1 MKYKDKIKDILDNAQ
16 KYHQA
21 YYQANT
27 FRGPS
32 LYFHLRALETRE
44 SEEITKHLEYV
55 YATLS
60 AWGMHRMGTGG
71 SKMQTFNLFKRSI
84 EQLHDKIK
92 KAQDYDFRKIDDN
105 KWNDLKEIFKNI
117 NIMASN
123 TRIVGNSK
131 VMHHMIPNIVP
142 PIDRE
147 YTLRFL
153 RGNTNITNDMEH
165 EWQLMRDIIEDFFI
179 PVASNVAFQ
188 AKATDWMTRQ
198 NDYPWDTSILKI
210 VDNLIIGS
218 RKI

>member
-1 MKYKDKIKDILDNAQ
+1 MKYQDKIKDILDNA
-16 KYHQA
+16 KEYHHA

-32 LYFHLRALETRE
+32 LYFHLRALETRQ
-44 SEEITKHLEYV
+44 STDIKTHLEYV

-60 AWGMHRMGTGG
+60 SWGMHRMGKGG
-71 SKMQTFNLFKRSI
+71 SKMQSFDLFRQSI
-84 EQLHDKIK
+84 EQLQDKIK
-92 KAQDYDFRKIDDN
+92 KAQSFDFHKMDN
-105 KWNDLKEIFKNI
+105 GKWSDLKEIFENI

-131 VMHHMIPNIVP
+131 VMHHMLPNIVP

-153 RGNTNITNDMEH
+153 RGNTNITNDMDY
-165 EWQLMRDIIEDFFI
+165 EWQLMREIISDFFI
-179 PVASNVAFQ
+179 PVASNVSFQ
-188 AKATDWMTRQ
+188 AKAKDWMTRQ

-210 VDNLIIGS
+210 VDNIVIGS